1 MAFSNTYAIIL
12 ALMLITTGCSYSAD
26 SPRGPSMET
35 RAESEDVVDMEHK
48 SVQLMMDAG
57 SIDLDSAQGTVETL
71 VDLGASA
78 LEAVELVSNKTG
90 IVLRAEDE
98 DGQVYYLGFGGLG
111 YLEIIRRDSADGEII
126 YAPED

>member
-1 MAFSNTYAIIL
+1 MAFSNTYSIIL

-35 RAESEDVVDMEHK
+35 RAESEDVVDMEQK
-48 SVQLMMDAG
+48 SVQLIMDAG

>member
-12 ALMLITTGCSYSAD
+12 ALMLITTGCSYLAD
-26 SPRGPSMET
+26 SPREPSMET
-35 RAESEDVVDMEHK
+35 RAESEDVVDMEQK
-48 SVQLMMDAG
+48 SVQLIMDAG

-111 YLEIIRRDSADGEII
+111 YLEIIRKDSTNGEII

>member
-12 ALMLITTGCSYSAD
+12 ALMLITTGCSYSAE

-35 RAESEDVVDMEHK
+35 RAESEDVVDMEQK
-48 SVQLMMDAG
+48 SVQLIMDAG

>member
-35 RAESEDVVDMEHK
+35 RAESEDVVDMEQK
-48 SVQLMMDAG
+48 SVQLIMDAG

-111 YLEIIRRDSADGEII
+111 YLEIIRRD
-126 YAPED
+126 

>member
-35 RAESEDVVDMEHK
+35 RAESEDVVDMEQK
-48 SVQLMMDAG
+48 SVQLIMDAG

-111 YLEIIRRDSADGEII
+111 YLEIIRKDSTNGEII

>member
-1 MAFSNTYAIIL
+1 MAFSNTYSIIL
-12 ALMLITTGCSYSAD
+12 ALMLITTGCSYLAD
-26 SPRGPSMET
+26 SPREPSMET
-35 RAESEDVVDMEHK
+35 RAESEDVVDMEQ
-48 SVQLMMDAG
+48 SVQLIMDAG

>member
-1 MAFSNTYAIIL
+1 
-12 ALMLITTGCSYSAD
+12 
-26 SPRGPSMET
+26 MET
-35 RAESEDVVDMEHK
+35 RAESEDVVDMEQK
-48 SVQLMMDAG
+48 SVQLIMDAG

-111 YLEIIRRDSADGEII
+111 YLEIIRKDSTNGEII

>member
-12 ALMLITTGCSYSAD
+12 ALMLITTGCSYLAD
-26 SPRGPSMET
+26 SPREPSMET
-35 RAESEDVVDMEHK
+35 RAESEDVVDMEQ
-48 SVQLMMDAG
+48 SVQLIMDAG

>member
-35 RAESEDVVDMEHK
+35 RAESEDVVDMEQK
-48 SVQLMMDAG
+48 SVQLIMDAG